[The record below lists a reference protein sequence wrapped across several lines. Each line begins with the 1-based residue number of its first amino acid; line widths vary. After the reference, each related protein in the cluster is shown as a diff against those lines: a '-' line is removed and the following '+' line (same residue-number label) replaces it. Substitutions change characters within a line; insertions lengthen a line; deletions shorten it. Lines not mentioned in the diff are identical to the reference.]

1 MENQASILV
10 IYTGGTIGMCKDHQ
24 TGALRPVDFSEL
36 NDYIPNLE
44 LFNFKIESYSFDPII
59 DSANMKPELW
69 VRLAEVIEKN
79 YEIYDGFVILH
90 GSDTMAYTASALSFM
105 LENLN
110 KPVIFTGSQ
119 LPLGMIRTDGR
130 ENFITSL
137 EIAAAKHDDTPIV
150 PEVAIYFE
158 DMLYRGNR
166 TYKYNAEN
174 FDAFKSVNYPH
185 LAEVGVNIRYNMNHI
200 RKPNFK
206 KLRVLKKF
214 DTSVSV
220 IKLFPG
226 INRKTL
232 HTMLSI
238 DGLRGVILETYGSGN
253 ASTEQWLVDELK
265 NAMDK
270 GLVIVNITQC
280 LGGSVEM
287 GKYETSSM
295 LKSIGLVNGY
305 DMTTEAAIT
314 KLMLTLGLF
323 QKRADVIKRMETNWR
338 GELSLPLH

>member
-1 MENQASILV
+1 MENQASILI
-10 IYTGGTIGMCKDHQ
+10 IYTGGTIGMCKDHE

-36 NDYIPNLE
+36 NEYIPNLD
-44 LFNFKIESYSFDPII
+44 LFHFKIEAYSFDPII

-69 VRLAEVIEKN
+69 LKLAEVIQEN
-79 YEIYDGFVILH
+79 YESYDGFVILH

-110 KPVIFTGSQ
+110 KPVIITGSQ

-137 EIAAAKHDDTPIV
+137 EIAAAKHEDTPIV

-166 TYKYNAEN
+166 TYKFNAEN
-174 FDAFKSVNYPH
+174 FDAFKSVNYPC
-185 LAEVGVNIRYNMNHI
+185 LAEVGVNIRYNNTYI

-206 KLRVLKKF
+206 KLRVIKTF
-214 DTSVSV
+214 DNSVAIV
-220 IKLFPG
+220 KLFPG
-226 INRKTL
+226 INRRIL
-232 HTMLSI
+232 HAMLNAE
-238 DGLRGVILETYGSGN
+238 GLRGVVLETFGSGN
-253 ASTEQWLVDELK
+253 APTEPWLEDELK
-265 NAMDK
+265 QAIDR
-270 GLVIVNITQC
+270 GLIIVNITQC
-280 LGGSVEM
+280 LGGAVEM

-295 LKSIGLVNGY
+295 LKKLGLVNGY

-314 KLMLTLGLF
+314 KLMIALGVY
-323 QKRADVIKRMETNWR
+323 QSKDDIVKRMETNWR
-338 GELSLPLH
+338 GELSLPFH

>member
-10 IYTGGTIGMCKDHQ
+10 IYTGGTIGMCKDHK

-36 NDYIPNLE
+36 NEYIPNLE

-59 DSANMKPELW
+59 DSANMNPDFW
-69 VRLAEVIEKN
+69 VKLVEVIQEN
-79 YEIYDGFVILH
+79 YETYDGFVILH

-110 KPVIFTGSQ
+110 KPVILTGSQ

-137 EIAAAKHDDTPIV
+137 EIAAAKVDDTPIV

-166 TYKYNAEN
+166 TYKFNAEN

-185 LAEVGVNIRYNMNHI
+185 LAEVGVNIRYNESKI
-200 RKPNFK
+200 RKLNFK
-206 KLRVLKKF
+206 KLRVIKKI
-214 DTSVSV
+214 DPAVS
-220 IKLFPG
+220 IIRLFPG
-226 INRKTL
+226 ITQNIFHAML
-232 HTMLSI
+232 HAE
-238 DGLRGVILETYGSGN
+238 GLRAVVLETFGAGN
-253 ASTEQWLVDELK
+253 APTDEWFVNELK
-265 NAMDK
+265 EAIAK
-270 GLVIVNITQC
+270 GLIIVNISQC
-280 LGGSVEM
+280 RGGAVEM
-287 GKYETSSM
+287 GKYETSSL
-295 LKSIGLVNGY
+295 LKEIGLLNGK

-314 KLMLTLGLF
+314 KLMIALGNY
-323 QKRADVIKRMETNWR
+323 KTRADVVKRMETNWR
-338 GELSLPLH
+338 GEMS